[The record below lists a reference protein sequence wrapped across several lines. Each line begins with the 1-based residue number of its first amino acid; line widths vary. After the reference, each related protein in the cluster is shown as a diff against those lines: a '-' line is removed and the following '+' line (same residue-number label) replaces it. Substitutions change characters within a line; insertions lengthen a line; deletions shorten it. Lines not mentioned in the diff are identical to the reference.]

1 MSALSG
7 GFERV
12 NRDFTGPKPAHDS
25 RRCFIG
31 FTACTAKT
39 QQKCL
44 AGCSGAGGKRRTVFI
59 VHNKQTN
66 TSLYEC
72 ESCARSVQE
81 ITAALATGADIGASL
96 IGDERKRT
104 VYEELRQ
111 ALTETSGA
119 SAAGARSTPD
129 LLEATATKEATR
141 GEEVQSEVSSKQA
154 TAKAVRGNTEPWG
167 KTHNDFLVAS
177 HPQMAAEKLA
187 VVQKVL
193 SSSRVV
199 NSRLQKQIGA
209 LRPKVQLAAD
219 LGAVAEAQ
227 AIMRAASVGHVFH
240 NLSEAIVSGKLPLD
254 SVIVGTNK

>member
-7 GFERV
+7 GFQRV
-12 NRDFTGPKPAHDS
+12 NRDFTGLKPALDN

-31 FTACTAKT
+31 FVACTAKT

-96 IGDERKRT
+96 IGDERKRI

-111 ALTETSGA
+111 ASTGTGGA

-129 LLEATATKEATR
+129 PSEATATKEATR

-154 TAKAVRGNTEPWG
+154 TAKPVRGSTDSEPWG
-167 KTHNDFLVAS
+167 KTRNDILVAG
-177 HPQMAAEKLA
+177 HPQMAVEKLA
-187 VVQKVL
+187 ALQKAL
-193 SSSRVV
+193 QSSRAV
-199 NSRLQKQIGA
+199 NSRLEKQIGA
-209 LRPKVQLAAD
+209 LRPKAQLAAD

-227 AIMRAASVGHVFH
+227 AIMRAAGDGQGATDRGFRG
-240 NLSEAIVSGKLPLD
+240 L
-254 SVIVGTNK
+254 T